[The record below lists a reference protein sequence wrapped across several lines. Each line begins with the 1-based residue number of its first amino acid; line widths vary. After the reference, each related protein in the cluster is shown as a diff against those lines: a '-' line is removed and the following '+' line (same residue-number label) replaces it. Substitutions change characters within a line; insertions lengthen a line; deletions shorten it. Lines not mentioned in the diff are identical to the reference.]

1 MKYFLFFLLVFLMF
15 DLFAQEPENSTPAP
29 NNNIELNEVERENN
43 QTNESDRKFFE
54 SKKDLSAPEK
64 SSRKNKVQ
72 FIDGYKSSQYSQSK
86 QVLESETK
94 RVKYQSNSRS
104 PSIQSQQRMDN
115 ELELLKEVGDQ
126 SFEYLLYHYISGNY
140 DVSRQ
145 SSLYKAVEIDA
156 SNTSV
161 HQLLVANS
169 VAKGDQNEAKK
180 YLIKLVKSGSLSQET
195 IAYTDDVLKSSAD
208 NQILLTHG
216 TNDSYGCF
224 YNQYVVSNQFNSL
237 VVVSLDLLKS
247 QSYRDLLD
255 KKGINLPD
263 LETVDVQYFKEF
275 CDLNASKGISI
286 SMTFPIDYL
295 RPIAKRLIPYG
306 LVFRTGKQVPLCA
319 SDLDELWR
327 NEFNKKNL
335 NEFDSQESRNYSKNY
350 VPTQTILENYHK
362 ANQGNIYMNSQK
374 AKKVTKQKIEKH

>member
-1 MKYFLFFLLVFLMF
+1 MKYFLFFMMVFLMF
-15 DLFAQEPENSTPAP
+15 NILAQEPENSPP
-29 NNNIELNEVERENN
+29 VLNSIEINEVELENKKTN
-43 QTNESDRKFFE
+43 QSDQKFFE
-54 SKKDLSAPEK
+54 SEEERVTPTRSKIKTRSQSKDA
-64 SSRKNKVQ
+64 
-72 FIDGYKSSQYSQSK
+72 YKSSLYIQSK
-86 QVLESETK
+86 QVLETETK
-94 RVKYQSNSRS
+94 RAKYQSNSRS
-104 PSIQSQQRMDN
+104 PSIQSQQRMDA
-115 ELELLKEVGDQ
+115 ELELLKRVDDQ
-126 SFEYLLYHYISGNY
+126 SFDYHLYHYMSGNY
-140 DVSRQ
+140 DVSREG
-145 SSLYKAVEIDA
+145 SLYNAIEIDV

-161 HQLLVANS
+161 QQLLVANS
-169 VAKGDQNEAKK
+169 VVKGDDNEAKK

-195 IAYTDDVLKSSAD
+195 IAYTEDVLKSSAE

-224 YNQYVVSNQFNSL
+224 YNQYVVSNQFNSI
-237 VVVSLDLLKS
+237 VVISLDLLKS
-247 QSYRDLLD
+247 QSYRELLI

-263 LETVDVQYFKEF
+263 LETVDVQYFKEL

-295 RPIAKRLIPYG
+295 RPIANRLIPYG

-319 SDLDELWR
+319 SDLEQLWN

-362 ANQGNIYMNSQK
+362 ANQGNMYMNGKKGQ
-374 AKKVTKQKIEKH
+374 KVTKQKIEKH

>member
-15 DLFAQEPENSTPAP
+15 DLFAQEPENSTPSI
-29 NNNIELNEVERENN
+29 NNIELNEVELEGNK
-43 QTNESDRKFFE
+43 TNESDKKFFE
-54 SKKDLSAPEK
+54 SKKEISAPVR
-64 SSRKNKVQ
+64 SSRKTKSQ
-72 FIDGYKSSQYSQSK
+72 SIDGYKSIQFRESK
-86 QVLESETK
+86 QVLETETK
-94 RVKYQSNSRS
+94 RVKYQSYSRS
-104 PSIQSQQRMDN
+104 PSIQSQQRMDD
-115 ELELLKEVGDQ
+115 ELELLKEAGDQ
-126 SFEYLLYHYISGNY
+126 SFDYHLYHYMSGNY

-161 HQLLVANS
+161 QQLLVANS
-169 VAKGDQNEAKK
+169 VAKGDHNEAKK
-180 YLIKLVKSGSLSQET
+180 YLVKLVKSGSLSQET
-195 IAYTDDVLKSSAD
+195 IAYTDDVLKSSVD

-224 YNQYVVSNQFNSL
+224 YNQYVGSNQFDSP
-237 VVVSLDLLKS
+237 VVISLDLLKS
-247 QSYRDLLD
+247 QSYRDLLV

-295 RPIAKRLIPYG
+295 RPMANRLIPFG

-319 SDLDELWR
+319 SDLDQLW
-327 NEFNKKNL
+327 NNAFNKKNL